1 MLSSVLKTIRR
12 EQLLGAGDRVLV
24 GVSGGPDSM
33 ALLAVLWE
41 LSARLEIHLEV
52 ATVDHGLRP
61 EARGETEV
69 VAARAAALDVPFHRL
84 QVDVRAARAV
94 ARGGSL
100 QAVARTL
107 RLDALENLAGTL
119 GAARVALAHH
129 ADDQAETI
137 LFRVLRGTG
146 VRGLA
151 GIPYRRGV
159 FIRPLLDVRRTQ
171 IETYLRRRSL
181 PFVQDPSN
189 LDSRFARARMRH
201 RWLPLLRE
209 ENPRLAEALV
219 ALGADARRLAS
230 PGGAGRID
238 PAQVGRAAAAT
249 IRQLQRRGGTA
260 VVDVAGGRIEVAYG
274 RTRWRAGDD
283 APPTLHPT
291 GPVSIATEGMFWL
304 GGPVG
309 IEIKE
314 GAAAP
319 SLSSSLLSDSVA
331 FDADQVPTPL
341 VLRQRRPGDRMRPR
355 GGRGSRK
362 VSDLLIDAK
371 IARPERA
378 SLPVLTAADDTIL
391 YVPGLRPS
399 EVGRPDAET
408 RRWVYVRSLRKQ
420 DATSV

>member
-1 MLSSVLKTIRR
+1 MLKTIRR

-41 LSARLEIHLEV
+41 LAGRLEIHLEV

-61 EARGETEV
+61 EARGEADL
-69 VAARAAALDVPFHRL
+69 VASRAAALNVPFHRL
-84 QVDVRAARAV
+84 QVDVRAARSAT
-94 ARGGSL
+94 RGGSL

-107 RLDALENLAGTL
+107 RLDALENLAGMV

-151 GIPYRRGV
+151 GIPYRRGL
-159 FIRPLLDVRRTQ
+159 FIRPLLDVRRNQ

-230 PGGAGRID
+230 PNGVRGID
-238 PAQVGRAAAAT
+238 PAHVGRAAAAT

-274 RTRWRAGDD
+274 QTRWRAAAD
-283 APPTLHPT
+283 APRTLHPT

-314 GAAAP
+314 GSAAP
-319 SLSSSLLSDSVA
+319 SSSSSPSSDSVA

-408 RRWVYVRSLRKQ
+408 RRWVYVRTLRKQ

>member
-12 EQLLGAGDRVLV
+12 EQLFGAGDRVLV

-41 LSARLEIHLEV
+41 LAARLKIHLEV

-61 EARGETEV
+61 EARSEADL
-69 VAARAAALDVPFHRL
+69 VAARAAALDVPFHRV
-84 QVDVRAARAV
+84 QVDVRAARAG
-94 ARGGSL
+94 AGGGSL

-119 GAARVALAHH
+119 GAARVALGHH

-151 GIPYRRGV
+151 GIPYQRGV

-181 PFVQDPSN
+181 PFVEDPSN
-189 LDSRFARARMRH
+189 LDSRFTRARVRH

-219 ALGADARRLAS
+219 ALGADARRLA
-230 PGGAGRID
+230 GAGGVASID
-238 PAQVGRAAAAT
+238 PAHVGRAAAAT

-260 VVDVAGGRIEVAYG
+260 LVDVAGGRIEVAYG
-274 RTRWRAGDD
+274 RTRWRGGQDDDENEDD
-283 APPTLHPT
+283 APTLHPS

-319 SLSSSLLSDSVA
+319 SPSSSLPSDSAA

-341 VLRQRRPGDRMRPR
+341 ILRQRRPGDRMRPR
-355 GGRGSRK
+355 GG
-362 VSDLLIDAK
+362 
-371 IARPERA
+371 
-378 SLPVLTAADDTIL
+378 
-391 YVPGLRPS
+391 
-399 EVGRPDAET
+399 
-408 RRWVYVRSLRKQ
+408 
-420 DATSV
+420 